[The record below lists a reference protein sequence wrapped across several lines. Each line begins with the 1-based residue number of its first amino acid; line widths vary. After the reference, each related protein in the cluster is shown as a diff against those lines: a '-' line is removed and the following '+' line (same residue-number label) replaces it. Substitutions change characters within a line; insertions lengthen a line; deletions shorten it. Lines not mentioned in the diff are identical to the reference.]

1 MKSDELRKR
10 TEDENNNTMKLISR
24 NTKIKID
31 NTVNLIAKDEGLSK
45 LPKNEEKSRKNKS
58 IINKT
63 NIHITGTQ

>member
-1 MKSDELRKR
+1 
-10 TEDENNNTMKLISR
+10 MKLISR

-58 IINKT
+58 IIKKT

>member
-10 TEDENNNTMKLISR
+10 TEDENHNTMKLISR

-45 LPKNEEKSRKNKS
+45 LSKNEEKSRKNKS
-58 IINKT
+58 IIKKT